1 VSKYGN
7 IKTTVDGYTFDS
19 KKEAARYS
27 ELRLLERA
35 GRIKGLMLQ
44 QPFRVELNRVHVF
57 TYRADFVYFENGA
70 RVVEDVKGYATP
82 LYRLK
87 KRILKALYNVD
98 IRET

>member
-1 VSKYGN
+1 MSKYN
-7 IKTTVDGYTFDS
+7 NVKTTVDGFTFDS
-19 KKEAARYS
+19 KREAARYS

-44 QPFRVELNRVHVF
+44 QPFKVSLNSVHVF
-57 TYRADFVYFENGA
+57 TYRADFVYFEDGR
-70 RVVEDVKGYATP
+70 RVVEDVKGFATP

-87 KRILKALYNVD
+87 KRIIKAIYNVD

>member
-1 VSKYGN
+1 MSKYRA

-35 GRIKGLMLQ
+35 GRIKHLMLQ
-44 QPFRVELNRVHVF
+44 IPFKVELNGIHVF
-57 TYRADFVYFENGA
+57 TYRADFVYDEDGA
-70 RVVEDVKGYATP
+70 RIVEDVKGFATP
-82 LYRLK
+82 IYRLK
-87 KRILKALYNVD
+87 KRIIKAIYNVD

>member
-1 VSKYGN
+1 VSKYRA

-35 GRIKGLMLQ
+35 GRIHNLILQ
-44 QPFRVELNRVHVF
+44 VPFKVELNGVHVF
-57 TYRADFVYFENGA
+57 TYRADFVYFENGV

-87 KRILKALYNVD
+87 KRVLKALYNVD